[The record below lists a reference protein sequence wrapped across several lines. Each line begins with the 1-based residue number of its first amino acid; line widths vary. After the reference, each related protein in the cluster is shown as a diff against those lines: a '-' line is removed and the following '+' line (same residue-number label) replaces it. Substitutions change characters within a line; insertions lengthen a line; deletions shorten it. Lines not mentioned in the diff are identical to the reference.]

1 MSWFSD
7 SFKAF
12 LRKGDLVLLGL
23 CLAANSFGLLLVF
36 SATRYLSTNANP
48 NRSII
53 IQSICMLLGVLVYI
67 AMSSVD
73 VELFT
78 EKSWK
83 FLLIF
88 NVLFNLAVRVP
99 GLGVDNGSGNLS
111 WIHIPGFP
119 MDIQPAEIVKLTFIF
134 LLAYQCAKLQEPDIS
149 RPSSVF
155 SIAGHTLLMVGII
168 AVASGDFGMALI
180 YFFIFVVVA
189 WSAGIKKRW
198 FLLAFVLAALAI
210 GGVVALLIL
219 KPELQEIYFIRRV
232 KVVIDHLTGNQETLL
247 EQTQGIGMQQ
257 TRSILAIGSGGLTG
271 MGFLQGLQT
280 QSSSNWALNAR
291 STDEIFAVCGEEFG
305 LIGCLVLLALLAGII
320 LRCIWVARRA
330 CSIQSGL
337 LVMGVAGML
346 LAQVC
351 INVAMCLYIF
361 PVVGITLPFVSYGG
375 SSLITMYA
383 SVGVV
388 SSVKMRSLPSWLRDR
403 SNL

>member
-1 MSWFSD
+1 
-7 SFKAF
+7 
-12 LRKGDLVLLGL
+12 
-23 CLAANSFGLLLVF
+23 
-36 SATRYLSTNANP
+36 
-48 NRSII
+48 
-53 IQSICMLLGVLVYI
+53 MLLGILVYI

-88 NVLFNLAVRVP
+88 NVLFNLSVRVP
-99 GLGVDNGSGNLS
+99 GLGVDNNSGNLS

-149 RPSSVF
+149 RPFSVL
-155 SIAGHTLLMVGII
+155 SIAGHTMLMVGII

-180 YFFIFVVVA
+180 YFFIFVVMA
-189 WSAGIKKRW
+189 WSAGVKKRW
-198 FLLAFVLAALAI
+198 FVLAIILAALAI

-219 KPELQEIYFIRRV
+219 KPELQDIYFIRRV
-232 KVVIDHLTGNQETLL
+232 KVVIDHLTGNQETLF

-305 LIGCLVLLALLAGII
+305 LIGCLILLGLLAGII

-351 INVAMCLYIF
+351 INVAMCLYVF
-361 PVVGITLPFVSYGG
+361 PVVGITLPFISYGG

-383 SVGVV
+383 AVGVV